1 MLTRLRFGAFKDAMK
16 IATGTTF
23 AVGVVFAMTIATAL
37 PVASKEISSSHVELN
52 VNKRERLVV
61 SPGIVWT
68 VVVDRPFG
76 ELVIGD
82 AEVVDIFPLS
92 NTSFYVQTRR
102 AGSTNLVFY
111 DENNSFVGEIEF
123 IVARENDETKLA
135 SLINNVVPG
144 ASIAV
149 DVYDNRLFVYGE
161 VKERNDV
168 GVVMDIARS
177 YPGLT
182 EPLVFKISYPEYTIS
197 NTTISVFRGGNVTS
211 YNTPKSQV
219 QVSDQWVTEYGPI
232 DARIDSQ
239 DEEENQTP
247 SVVINV
253 GDQGSLSTD

>member
-1 MLTRLRFGAFKDAMK
+1 MK
-16 IATGTTF
+16 IAVGATL
-23 AVGVVFAMTIATAL
+23 AVGVVSAMTIATAL

-52 VNKRERLVV
+52 VDKKERLVV

-76 ELVIGD
+76 ELVIGN
-82 AEVVDIFPLS
+82 AEIVDVFPLS

-102 AGSTNLVFY
+102 AGTTNLVFY
-111 DENNSFVGEIEF
+111 GENNNFVGEIEF
-123 IVARENDETKLA
+123 IVARENDEMKLA

-182 EPLVFKISYPEYTIS
+182 EPLVFKISYPEYAVS
-197 NTTISVFRGGNVTS
+197 STTVSVFRGGNVTS

-219 QVSDQWVTEYGPI
+219 QASDQWITEYGPI
-232 DARIDSQ
+232 QARIDTQ
-239 DEEENQTP
+239 DEQENQTP

-253 GDQGSLSTD
+253 GDQGSLPTSTD